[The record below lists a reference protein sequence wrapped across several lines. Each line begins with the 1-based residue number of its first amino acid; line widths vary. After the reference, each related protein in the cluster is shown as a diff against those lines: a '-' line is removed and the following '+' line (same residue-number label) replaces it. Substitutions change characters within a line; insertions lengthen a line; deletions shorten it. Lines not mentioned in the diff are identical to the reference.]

1 MYKLFIVEDEHLE
14 IEAIK
19 LILSQHGENI
29 EVVGEASSGLVAIEE
44 IRRLNPDIILLDI
57 NIPEINGI
65 DVLKMIKKEDHEKKV
80 ILITAFNEFDFAH
93 QAIKARVDDFLLKP
107 IRPQQLMDSINQSIA
122 SLKNNAKE
130 RFDEKMNEVIFAII
144 QKKYSDAR
152 TALISYLD
160 MIYDYHTYDIMSV
173 QAEIKHFMEELNIVT
188 QDMCGYELNSP
199 LCTSNNMQFVN
210 GYKNRYDLKIEIMKT
225 IDKVFDRMLD
235 NKETRK
241 NNIEDILNYID
252 RNCYKDIS
260 LDQVGEYANMS
271 SYYLSKIFKKET
283 GVNFVTYLT
292 ERKIEIAKDMLANTD
307 VPIINIALDL
317 SYHEPNYFSKVF
329 KKSTGMT
336 PTEYRKERRGIALE
350 EDEHLGKA
358 HPKDEKYTEK
368 HREVS

>member
-65 DVLKMIKKEDHEKKV
+65 DVLKMVKKEDHEKKV

-152 TALISYLD
+152 AALISYLD
-160 MIYDYHTYDIMSV
+160 MIYDYHTFDIMSV
-173 QAEIKHFMEELNIVT
+173 QAEIRHFMEELNIVT
-188 QDMCGYELNSP
+188 KDMCGYELNSP
-199 LCTSNNMQFVN
+199 LCSHTNMQFVN

-336 PTEYRKERRGIALE
+336 PTEYRKQRRGLALE
-350 EDEHLGKA
+350 EEQSGNNHSN
-358 HPKDEKYTEK
+358 DEKYREK

>member
-19 LILSQHGENI
+19 LIIDQYSDNI

-44 IRRLNPDIILLDI
+44 IRRLNPDIVLLDI

-65 DVLKMIKKEDHEKKV
+65 DVLKMVKKEDHEKKV

-107 IRPQQLMDSINQSIA
+107 IRPQQLMDSINQCIA

-130 RFDEKMNEVIFAII
+130 RFDEKMNEVIFAVI

-152 TALISYLD
+152 NALINYLD
-160 MIYDYHTYDIMSV
+160 MIYDYYTLDIMSI
-173 QAEIKHFMEELNIVT
+173 QSEIRHFMEELNIVT
-188 QDMCGYELNSP
+188 KDMCGYELTSP
-199 LCTSNNMQFVN
+199 LFSSNNMQVVN
-210 GYKNRYDLKIEIMKT
+210 GFKNRYDLKVEIMKT
-225 IDKVFDRMLD
+225 IDKVFDKMLD

-336 PTEYRKERRGIALE
+336 PTEYRKEKRGE
-350 EDEHLGKA
+350 VPEDEDSSGKQ
-358 HPKDEKYTEK
+358 
-368 HREVS
+368 REVS

>member
-19 LILSQHGENI
+19 LILNQHGENI
-29 EVVGEASSGLVAIEE
+29 EVVGEASSGRVALDE

-65 DVLKMIKKEDHEKKV
+65 DVLRTVKKEDHEKKV

-107 IRPQQLMDSINQSIA
+107 IRPQQLMDAINQSISA
-122 SLKNNAKE
+122 LKSNAKE
-130 RFDEKMNEVIFAII
+130 RFDEKMNEVIFSVI
-144 QKKYSDAR
+144 QKKYSDTR
-152 TALISYLD
+152 NALTTYIE
-160 MIYDYHTYDIMSV
+160 MVYDYHTHDIIAI
-173 QAEIKHFMEELNIVT
+173 QNEIRHFMKELDIVT
-188 QDMCGYELNSP
+188 KDMCDYSLTSP
-199 LCTSNNMQFVN
+199 LCSPNHMQFVTM
-210 GYKNRYDLKIEIMKT
+210 YKNPYDLKVEIMKS
-225 IDKVFDRMLD
+225 IDKIFDRILA
-235 NKETRK
+235 NKDPGK
-241 NNIEDILNYID
+241 NSIEDILNYID
-252 RNCYKDIS
+252 RNCNKDIS

-292 ERKIEIAKDMLANTD
+292 DRKIEIAKDMLIHTD

-329 KKSTGMT
+329 KKSTGQT
-336 PTEYRKERRGIALE
+336 PTEYRKEKRE
-350 EDEHLGKA
+350 EDELESETN
-358 HPKDEKYTEK
+358 KDSQL
-368 HREVS
+368 EVS

>member
-1 MYKLFIVEDEHLE
+1 MYKLVIVEDEHIE

-19 LILSQHGENI
+19 LILSQHADNI
-29 EVVGEASSGLVAIEE
+29 EVVGQASSGRVALEK
-44 IRRLNPDIILLDI
+44 IRQLDPDIILLDI

-65 DVLKMIKKEDHEKKV
+65 DVLRTVKNEDPEKKV

-93 QAIKARVDDFLLKP
+93 QAIKANVDDFLLKP

-122 SLKNNAKE
+122 ALKNNVKE
-130 RFDEKMNEVIFAII
+130 HFDEKMNEVIFAVV
-144 QKKYSDAR
+144 QKKYSDTR
-152 TALISYLD
+152 NALSIYID
-160 MIYDYHTYDIMSV
+160 AIYDYYQHDIISIQDEV
-173 QAEIKHFMEELNIVT
+173 RHFMKELNFLAK
-188 QDMCGYELNSP
+188 DMCDCTLSSP
-199 LCTSNNMQFVN
+199 LCSQNQMQFIN
-210 GYKNRYDLKIEIMKT
+210 MYKNSYDLKVEIMKN
-225 IDKVFDRMLD
+225 IDKIFDQILD
-235 NKETRK
+235 DKDPRK

-252 RNCYKDIS
+252 RNCNKDIS

-292 ERKIEIAKDMLANTD
+292 DRKIEIAKDMLINTD

-336 PTEYRKERRGIALE
+336 PTEYRKEKKE
-350 EDEHLGKA
+350 EKN
-358 HPKDEKYTEK
+358 
-368 HREVS
+368 S

>member
-14 IEAIK
+14 IDAIE
-19 LILSQHGENI
+19 LILSQYGKNI
-29 EVVGEASSGLVAIEE
+29 TVIGKASSGRVALEE
-44 IRRLNPDIILLDI
+44 IRRLDPDIVLLDI

-65 DVLKMIKKEDHEKKV
+65 DVLRAIKKEDQEKKV

-107 IRPQQLMDSINQSIA
+107 IRPQQLMESINMVIST
-122 SLKNNAKE
+122 LKANAKNK
-130 RFDEKMNEVIFAII
+130 FDEKMSEVIFAVV
-144 QKKYSDAR
+144 QKKYSDTR
-152 TALISYLD
+152 SVLTEYLD
-160 MIYDYHTYDIMSV
+160 LLYDHYGYDLMSI
-173 QAEIKHFMEELNIVT
+173 QNEIQHFMEELNIVSMDT
-188 QDMCGYELNSP
+188 CGYDIKSP
-199 LCTSNNMQFVN
+199 LRMKNNQQFVTS
-210 GYKNRYDLKIEIMKT
+210 YKNRYDLKVEIMKV
-225 IDKVFDRMLD
+225 IDKIFDHLMD
-235 NKETRK
+235 NKENRK

-252 RNCYKDIS
+252 RNCHKDIS

-292 ERKIEIAKDMLANTD
+292 ERKIEIAKDMLLNTD

-336 PTEYRKERRGIALE
+336 PTEYRRLRKGDSGEEKEE
-350 EDEHLGKA
+350 EKEI
-358 HPKDEKYTEK
+358 
-368 HREVS
+368 S

>member
-19 LILSQHGENI
+19 LILNQHGENI

-65 DVLKMIKKEDHEKKV
+65 DVLKMVKKEDHEKKV

-152 TALISYLD
+152 AALISYLD
-160 MIYDYHTYDIMSV
+160 MIYDYHTFDIMSV
-173 QAEIKHFMEELNIVT
+173 QAEIRHFMEELNIVT

-199 LCTSNNMQFVN
+199 LCSHTNMQFVN

-336 PTEYRKERRGIALE
+336 PTEYRKERRGLALE
-350 EDEHLGKA
+350 AEQSRNNHA
-358 HPKDEKYTEK
+358 NDEKYREK
-368 HREVS
+368 QREVS

>member
-14 IEAIK
+14 IEAIE
-19 LILSQHGENI
+19 LILSQYGKNI
-29 EVVGEASSGLVAIEE
+29 TVIGKASSGRVALEE
-44 IRRLNPDIILLDI
+44 IRRLDPDIVLLDI

-65 DVLKMIKKEDHEKKV
+65 DVLRAIKKEDQEKKV

-107 IRPQQLMDSINQSIA
+107 IRPQQLMESINMVIST
-122 SLKNNAKE
+122 LKANAKNK
-130 RFDEKMNEVIFAII
+130 FDEKMSEVIFAVV

-152 TALISYLD
+152 NVLTEYLD
-160 MIYDYHTYDIMSV
+160 LLYDHYGYDLMSI
-173 QAEIKHFMEELNIVT
+173 QNEIQHFMEELNIVSMDT
-188 QDMCGYELNSP
+188 CGYDIKSP
-199 LCTSNNMQFVN
+199 LRMKNNQQFVTS
-210 GYKNRYDLKIEIMKT
+210 YKNRYDLKVEIMKV
-225 IDKVFDRMLD
+225 IDKIFDHLMD
-235 NKETRK
+235 NKENRK

-252 RNCYKDIS
+252 RNCHKDIS

-292 ERKIEIAKDMLANTD
+292 ERKIEIAKDMLLNTD

-336 PTEYRKERRGIALE
+336 PTEYRRLRKGDNGEGKEE
-350 EDEHLGKA
+350 EKEI
-358 HPKDEKYTEK
+358 
-368 HREVS
+368 S